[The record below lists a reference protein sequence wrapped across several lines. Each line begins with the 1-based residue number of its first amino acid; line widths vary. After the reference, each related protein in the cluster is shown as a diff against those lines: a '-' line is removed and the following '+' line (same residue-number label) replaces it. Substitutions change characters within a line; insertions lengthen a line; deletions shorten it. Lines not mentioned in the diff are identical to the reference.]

1 MMHFYNILTVLYVA
15 FIVIIAGFIVVNLF
29 KSKKITDK
37 IIGALALG
45 MFLLRI
51 FFIKWGREKWS

>member
-1 MMHFYNILTVLYVA
+1 MMHFYNVLTVLYVA

-29 KSKKITDK
+29 RSKKVTDK
-37 IIGALALG
+37 IIGCFALV

-51 FFIKWGREKWS
+51 FFIK

>member
-1 MMHFYNILTVLYVA
+1 MIHFYNVLTVLYLA
-15 FIVIIAGFIVVNLF
+15 IIVIVAVFIVVNLF
-29 KSKKITDK
+29 KSKKVTDK

-51 FFIKWGREKWS
+51 FFIK

>member
-51 FFIKWGREKWS
+51 FFIK